1 MLRKPARRELRWLA
15 AIARIAEALDRSQYQ
30 LVRGVS
36 VSRAGGALTLRV
48 QAKENA
54 RLEVWAARE
63 RVTLL
68 SRLLGREVRV
78 VLQAPKPRR
87 KTA

>member
-1 MLRKPARRELRWLA
+1 MLLQHPKRGSETYHA
-15 AIARIAEALDRSQYQ
+15 AHHLHLEW
-30 LVRGVS
+30 
-36 VSRAGGALTLRV
+36 AGP
-48 QAKENA
+48 EP

-63 RVTLL
+63 RVALL

-78 VLQAPKPRR
+78 VLQTPKPRR